1 MRVLLR
7 WREPRGRVGPVNDLT
22 LFEVPAGG
30 ELFDCRPF
38 EVERV
43 KVPQGADLTP
53 GSWRCPAC
61 GGPLEVTRGALCARC
76 ETAGYTALTM
86 GGSEE

>member
-43 KVPQGADLTP
+43 KVPQGDWSVSA
-53 GSWRCPAC
+53 
-61 GGPLEVTRGALCARC
+61 
-76 ETAGYTALTM
+76 
-86 GGSEE
+86 